1 MNTSTSVDINGDKIR
16 TVREQKGLTQLY
28 LATVVGV
35 TTDTISRWENRRY
48 PAIKLDNAKKLA
60 EALEI
65 PLEELLAVAQP
76 ADSDAAEEGESA
88 PEATVA
94 APAQV
99 QSLLARLRTRRG
111 LLVGGLLLAS
121 AGLAMTV
128 FWWFGRSELRAER
141 ILPPHTAPNLPFPVR
156 IDLRGPVE
164 SHASLL
170 IRESIT
176 GEAEATGALEEGQP
190 KQFGKN
196 PRWIGRLDNGQ
207 AVFLYLVTPGKK
219 SKIEENIGFDGD
231 LISREGQLLGDSIA
245 GARQTQLSLFHW
257 ADSNQ
262 DSVISDDEILRANET
277 YALPGSTINFT
288 ALEELWLAGKYSWN
302 KRTQTFE
309 PAPAAPGKEKDTST
323 NKGVAT
329 P

>member
-1 MNTSTSVDINGDKIR
+1 MNTSSSVDINGDKIR

-65 PLEELLAVAQP
+65 PLEELLAAAQTTTN
-76 ADSDAAEEGESA
+76 DAQEESTA
-88 PEATVA
+88 PLQEATA
-94 APAQV
+94 TPTP
-99 QSLLARLRTRRG
+99 SPPLLARLSKRHTV
-111 LLVGGLLLAS
+111 L
-121 AGLAMTV
+121 AGLALV
-128 FWWFGRSELRAER
+128 VAGLAIAASWWFGRSELTAER
-141 ILPPHTAPNLPFPVR
+141 IMPPHTAPNLPFPVR
-156 IDLRGPVE
+156 IDIRGPVE
-164 SHASLL
+164 AQTSLL
-170 IRESIT
+170 IRDTIS

-196 PRWIGRLDNGQ
+196 PRWIGRLDNGH
-207 AVFLYLVTPGKK
+207 AVFIYLVTPGKK
-219 SKIEENIGFDGD
+219 AKSEESISFDGD
-231 LISREGQLLGDSIA
+231 LISHEGQLLGDSI
-245 GARQTQLSLFHW
+245 GGVQQTQLTLFHW

-277 YALPGSTINFT
+277 YALPGSTINFS
-288 ALEELWLAGKYSWN
+288 ALEELWLAGKYIWN
-302 KRTQTFE
+302 KRTQSFE
-309 PAPAAPGKEKDTST
+309 PAPSAPGKEKEAGT
-323 NKGVAT
+323 NKSVAT

>member
-48 PAIKLDNAKKLA
+48 PAIKLENAKKLA

-65 PLEELLAVAQP
+65 PLEELLAAAQTANNDAQEEST
-76 ADSDAAEEGESA
+76 ADLQ
-88 PEATVA
+88 EATATPPPFPPFQALLGKRRTMFAGIVLVVAGLGVA
-94 APAQV
+94 A
-99 QSLLARLRTRRG
+99 S
-111 LLVGGLLLAS
+111 
-121 AGLAMTV
+121 
-128 FWWFGRSELRAER
+128 WWLGRSELSAER

-156 IDLRGPVE
+156 IDIHGPVE
-164 SHASLL
+164 SQASLL
-170 IRESIT
+170 IRETIT

-190 KQFGKN
+190 KQFGKS
-196 PRWIGRLDNGQ
+196 PRWIGRMENGH
-207 AVFLYLVTPGKK
+207 AVFIYLVTPGKK
-219 SKIEENIGFDGD
+219 AKAEESIAFDGD

-245 GARQTQLSLFHW
+245 GTKQTQLSLFHW

-262 DSVISDDEILRANET
+262 DSIISDDEILRVNET

-302 KRTQTFE
+302 KKTQSFE
-309 PAPAAPGKEKDTST
+309 PAPAGKEQ
-323 NKGVAT
+323 
-329 P
+329 

>member
-48 PAIKLDNAKKLA
+48 PAIKLENAKKLA

-65 PLEELLAVAQP
+65 PLEELLAAVQVAE
-76 ADSDAAEEGESA
+76 SDALDNPS
-88 PEATVA
+88 ATVQDGTVPPTLPGHKLA
-94 APAQV
+94 
-99 QSLLARLRTRRG
+99 LLRSRG
-111 LLVGGLLLAS
+111 KLFAGIGLVV
-121 AGLAMTV
+121 AGLGLAT
-128 FWWFGRSELRAER
+128 FWWFGRSELAATRTM
-141 ILPPHTAPNLPFPVR
+141 PPHTAPNLPFPVR
-156 IDLRGPVE
+156 IDIRGPVE
-164 SHASLL
+164 SQASLL
-170 IRESIT
+170 IRETIS
-176 GEAEATGALEEGQP
+176 GEAEATGAPEEGQP

-196 PRWIGRLDNGQ
+196 PRWIGRLENGQ
-207 AVFLYLVTPGKK
+207 AVFIYLVTPGKK
-219 SKIEENIGFDGD
+219 AKAEESIAFEGD

-245 GARQTQLSLFHW
+245 GAKQTQLSLFHW
-257 ADSNQ
+257 ADTNQ
-262 DSVISDDEILRANET
+262 DLVISDEEILRANET

-302 KRTQTFE
+302 KRTQAFE
-309 PAPAAPGKEKDTST
+309 PAPSTPGKEKEANT
-323 NKGVAT
+323 NKGVVT

>member
-1 MNTSTSVDINGDKIR
+1 MNTSTSIDINGDKIR
-16 TVREQKGLTQLY
+16 SVREQKGLTQLY

-65 PLEELLAVAQP
+65 LLEELLVAAQP
-76 ADSDAAEEGESA
+76 LEGEA
-88 PEATVA
+88 PEEPESLPRESVA
-94 APAQV
+94 APGQPPP
-99 QSLLARLRTRRG
+99 LMARLRTNRG
-111 LLVGGLLLAS
+111 LLVGGLLLALAS
-121 AGLAMTV
+121 LAMAAS
-128 FWWFGRSELRAER
+128 WWLGRSELSAER

-164 SHASLL
+164 SQTSLL
-170 IRESIT
+170 IRETIT
-176 GEAEATGALEEGQP
+176 GEAEATGAIEEGQP

-219 SKIEENIGFDGD
+219 AKIEENIGFDGD
-231 LISREGQLLGDSIA
+231 LISREGQVLGDSIG
-245 GARQTQLSLFHW
+245 GAKQTQLSLYHW
-257 ADSNQ
+257 ADTNQ

-302 KRTQTFE
+302 KRTQAFE
-309 PAPAAPGKEKDTST
+309 PAPSAPGKEKET
-323 NKGVAT
+323 NTKGVAT

>member
-48 PAIKLDNAKKLA
+48 PSIKLENAKKLA
-60 EALEI
+60 EALEM
-65 PLEELLAVAQP
+65 PLEELLATAQTANDEAQEESSADFPQAQATPRSASFP
-76 ADSDAAEEGESA
+76 ALLGKRRTMFAGILLGVVGLG
-88 PEATVA
+88 VA
-94 APAQV
+94 A
-99 QSLLARLRTRRG
+99 S
-111 LLVGGLLLAS
+111 
-121 AGLAMTV
+121 
-128 FWWFGRSELRAER
+128 WWLGRSELSAER

-156 IDLRGPVE
+156 IDIRGPVE
-164 SHASLL
+164 SQASLL
-170 IRESIT
+170 IRETIA
-176 GEAEATGALEEGQP
+176 GEAEATGAVEEGQP

-196 PRWIGRLDNGQ
+196 PRWIGRLDNGH
-207 AVFLYLVTPGKK
+207 AIFLYMVIPGKK
-219 SKIEENIGFDGD
+219 AKAEESLGFDGD

-245 GARQTQLSLFHW
+245 GAKQTQLSLFHW

-262 DSVISDDEILRANET
+262 DSIISDDEILRANET

-302 KRTQTFE
+302 KRTQAFE
-309 PAPAAPGKEKDTST
+309 PAPSTPGKEKEANT
-323 NKGVAT
+323 KGVAT

>member
-48 PAIKLDNAKKLA
+48 PAIKLENAKKLA

-65 PLEELLAVAQP
+65 PLEELLAAAQT
-76 ADSDAAEEGESA
+76 ANGEAQEELTVDLQQ
-88 PEATVA
+88 ATA
-94 APAQV
+94 TPPP
-99 QSLLARLRTRRG
+99 SPPFLTLLGKRRTMFAG
-111 LLVGGLLLAS
+111 IVLVV
-121 AGLAMTV
+121 AGLGVVTS
-128 FWWFGRSELRAER
+128 WLLGHSELSAER

-156 IDLRGPVE
+156 INIRGPVE
-164 SHASLL
+164 SQASLL
-170 IRESIT
+170 IRETIT
-176 GEAEATGALEEGQP
+176 GEAEASGAMEEGQP

-207 AVFLYLVTPGKK
+207 AVFLYMVTPSKK
-219 SKIEENIGFDGD
+219 AKAEESIAFDGD
-231 LISREGQLLGDSIA
+231 LISHEGQVLGDSIA
-245 GARQTQLSLFHW
+245 GAKQTQLSLFHW

-302 KRTQTFE
+302 KRTQAFE
-309 PAPAAPGKEKDTST
+309 PAPSAPGKEKEANT

>member
-65 PLEELLAVAQP
+65 PLEELLA
-76 ADSDAAEEGESA
+76 AESESTGPREEE
-88 PEATVA
+88 PEAAPPQSPA
-94 APAQV
+94 A
-99 QSLLARLRTRRG
+99 ST
-111 LLVGGLLLAS
+111 LAS
-121 AGLAMTV
+121 TLKAGFSKRRMMLAALV
-128 FWWFGRSELRAER
+128 LSLFALALSSSWWFSRSGLSAER
-141 ILPPHTAPNLPFPVR
+141 IMPAHTAPNLPFPVR
-156 IDLRGPVE
+156 IDIKGPVE
-164 SHASLL
+164 SQASLL
-170 IRESIT
+170 IRDEIK
-176 GEAEATGALEEGQP
+176 GEAEATGAMEEGQP

-196 PRWIGRLDNGQ
+196 PRWIGRLENGS
-207 AVFLYLVTPGKK
+207 AVFVYLVTPGKK
-219 SKIEENIGFDGD
+219 AKAEETISFAGD
-231 LISREGQLLGDSIA
+231 LISREGQLLGDSIG
-245 GARQTQLSLFHW
+245 GAAQIQLSTYHW

-262 DSVISDDEILRANET
+262 DSIISDDEILRVNET

-309 PAPAAPGKEKDTST
+309 PAPAGKEQ
-323 NKGVAT
+323 
-329 P
+329 